1 VVLAAPPSP
10 VAAVKTVTPRDAA
23 DSGDKTLAA
32 AAPPPP
38 PTAPAQQKRSTAA
51 APTMSLGMVNIQA
64 PAPAKLPA
72 ASNTEQ
78 RFSLSGNRSSW

>member
-10 VAAVKTVTPRDAA
+10 VAAVKVATPKDAA

-38 PTAPAQQKRSTAA
+38 QTAPAQQKRSTAA
-51 APTMSLGMVNIQA
+51 APTVSLGMVNIQA
-64 PAPAKLPA
+64 PAPAKLPV
-72 ASNTEQ
+72 ASNAEQ

>member
-10 VAAVKTVTPRDAA
+10 VAAVKAVTPRDAA

-51 APTMSLGMVNIQA
+51 APTVSLGMVNIQA

-72 ASNTEQ
+72 ASNAEQ